1 MLDFENFFK
10 EVIEGIRNKLGDGY
24 RVEEKDIEGLNST
37 VKHSILISRKGDCIY
52 PCISMDEYY
61 QYYKMGL
68 DVGKVI
74 ARIIKNIQEDTY
86 IKNGDV
92 FDFTDWDSVKGH
104 LYGRL
109 INTERNQKLLRDVP
123 NREYLDLSL
132 VYYVRV
138 AETVMGEYYAIQIHN
153 EHLLFWGVDENTLCR
168 ELVKNMSSADDVA
181 FENMSDILIP
191 FFRMRDPEYVE
202 RERNFEM
209 YVLGSKSRVN
219 GAVQMCNRKALQSI
233 AEYVQDDFWI
243 LPSSIHEVILVP
255 CRRFKGDIQGL
266 SQIVREVN
274 DTQVA
279 ANEILSYHVYC
290 YSKNTGKVVIA
301 A

>member
-1 MLDFENFFK
+1 M
-10 EVIEGIRNKLGDGY
+10 
-24 RVEEKDIEGLNST
+24 
-37 VKHSILISRKGDCIY
+37 
-52 PCISMDEYY
+52 
-61 QYYKMGL
+61 
-68 DVGKVI
+68 I

-132 VYYVRV
+132 VYYVRI
-138 AETVMGEYYAIQIHN
+138 AETAMGEYYAIQIHN

-168 ELVKNMSSADDVA
+168 ELVKNMSNADDVA

-219 GAVQMCNRKALQSI
+219 GAVQMCNRKALRSI

-255 CRRFKGDIQGL
+255 CRCFKGDIQGL

-279 ANEILSYHVYC
+279 VNEILSYHVYR